1 MRAYAM
7 DLRERVV
14 RAVAAGTPQSVVARA
29 FGVGRAT
36 VERYV
41 RRQRETGALAP
52 SPIPGRPAAIGE
64 GEAAALRAQ
73 VAAAPDA
80 TLAEHCATWERERG
94 VGVSAATMHRAL
106 ARLGVTRKK
115 RSSTR
120 ASATP

>member
-1 MRAYAM
+1 M
-7 DLRERVV
+7 DLRERIV
-14 RAVAAGTPQSVVARA
+14 RAVAGGTPQSVVARA

-36 VERYV
+36 VERYA
-41 RRQRETGALAP
+41 RRQRETGALGP

-80 TLAEHCATWERERG
+80 TLAEHCATWARERG

-106 ARLGVTRKK
+106 ARLAVTRKK